1 MIKLKILTEEDLHR
15 IHEAT
20 LDILESTGVWFN
32 DSDEAIELFKKNG
45 CTVDGYRVRIDRQV
59 TDDCIK
65 SLPDRDNLKLC
76 NVMLG
81 FSEPVSLKQGDVH
94 IGLIGN
100 PYYLHEHKKGARNL
114 VESDV
119 ADKFRVLDRLENF
132 EFDFCC
138 CLVESSRQAG
148 AVFADYNNTDIC
160 LEYLRRRVAGRSA
173 GANKKLPIHANI
185 LHGGEANPR
194 VQAPGAFRPLEK
206 MEVLRHAIICGA
218 AQTLALLAE
227 DTPLVWC
234 NPVSPL
240 QYHAEQVREIM
251 QSIDAFGESCFVM
264 ISPEVMN
271 GATGPVTLAGALAQQ
286 NAEVL
291 AGVVLTQLCAPGTA
305 VIYGSVGGAFDMK
318 AGEISHGNFE
328 TSVHNAASSELAD
341 FYGLPSRVT
350 QGITSARET
359 GVRAA
364 AETAGGLLTAMA
376 SGGNLVST
384 GLMDST
390 VMLSYEHMVLVNE
403 LVNQYRQFHVNTD
416 TEHIAR
422 DVIQENAPP
431 DHNFLSS
438 GHTLEFMKESV
449 YYSDFTGRSPA
460 SQEDWYDIAHEKVKE
475 ILAHTHDDDEEVR
488 TLAGRL
494 ASVEARLN
502 EDEATW
508 REGKDCWWESYI
520 QDI

>member
-32 DSDEAIELFKKNG
+32 DSSEAVELFKKNG
-45 CTVDGYRVRIDRQV
+45 CTVDGYRVLIPRQV
-59 TDDCIK
+59 TSDCIK

-81 FSEPVSLKQGDVH
+81 FSEPVSLKPGDVH
-94 IGLIGN
+94 VGLIGN
-100 PYYLHEHKKGARNL
+100 PYYLYDHEKGERNL

-119 ADKFRVLDRLENF
+119 ADNFLVLDHLPNF
-132 EFDFCC
+132 EFNFCC

-148 AVFADYNNTDIC
+148 AVFADYNNTDTC
-160 LEYLRRRVAGRSA
+160 LDYLRRRVAGRRA
-173 GANKKLPIHANI
+173 VNDKKPAIHANI
-185 LHGGEANPR
+185 LHGGEENPR
-194 VQAPGAFRPLEK
+194 VHAPRSFRPLEK
-206 MEVLRHAIICGA
+206 MELLRHAIIRGA
-218 AQTLALLAE
+218 DQTRELLAG

-234 NPVSPL
+234 NPISPL

-251 QSIDAFGESCFVM
+251 RSIDEFGRSCFVM

-291 AGVVLTQLCAPGTA
+291 AGVVLTQLYAPGTA
-305 VIYGSVGGAFDMK
+305 VIYGSVGGAFDMR
-318 AGEISHGNFE
+318 AAEISHGNFE
-328 TSVHNAASSELAD
+328 TAVHNAASSELAD

-350 QGITSARET
+350 QGVTSARKT
-359 GVRAA
+359 GVRSA
-364 AETAGGLLTAMA
+364 AETAAGLLTAMA

-390 VMLSYEHMVLVNE
+390 VMLSYEHMVLVDE
-403 LVNQYRQFHVNTD
+403 LVNQYRQLRINTD
-416 TEHIAR
+416 AEHIAR

-438 GHTLEFMKESV
+438 GHTLEFMTEAV
-449 YYSDFTGRSPA
+449 YYSDFTGRSGA
-460 SQEDWYDIAHEKVKE
+460 SQEDWYDIAREKVKD
-475 ILAHTHDDDEEVR
+475 ILARGGEDDEESR
-488 TLAGRL
+488 TIAGRL
-494 ASVEARLN
+494 AAVEARMN
-502 EDEATW
+502 EDDVTW
-508 REGKDCWWESYI
+508 REGKDSWWESYI